1 MTRNA
6 KVVHL
11 KNHYLYGY
19 FTPMRWTPH
28 ATVATIVEDKGRFLF
43 VEEHSPTLNKL
54 VINQPA
60 GHLEADE
67 SFIEAAKR
75 ETLEETGWH
84 VEPETLLGMYV
95 YKAPGNSTVYHRY
108 CFIARA
114 ISEQPGAELDTGIER
129 ALWLTYDE
137 LAARRDDLRSPIVL
151 KCLEDYLQGQRYPLN
166 FIHE

>member
-11 KNHYLYGY
+11 KSHNRYGY

-28 ATVATIVEDKGRFLF
+28 ATVATIVEDQGRFLF
-43 VEEHSPTLNKL
+43 VEEHSPTLNRL

-60 GHLEADE
+60 GHLEANE

-84 VEPETLLGMYV
+84 VEPEALLGMYV
-95 YKAPGNSTVYHRY
+95 YKAPGNGTVYHRFT
-108 CFIARA
+108 FIARA
-114 ISEQPGAELDTGIER
+114 VSEQPDAELDTGIER

-137 LAARRDDLRSPIVL
+137 LIARKDDLRSPTVL
-151 KCLEDYLQGQRYPLN
+151 QCLDDYLEGQRYPLN
-166 FIHE
+166 FIHD